1 MGISSLFHGLLA
13 ACGLYAA
20 VVALVFVF
28 QRSLMYHPGG
38 PPGTPAAAGLP
49 LARPLTV
56 RTEDGLDLISWF
68 LAPQDGMPV
77 IVHFHG
83 NAGNIADRVA
93 NMGQLAARGYGL
105 LLAEYRGFG
114 GNPGAPTETGL
125 YADARANLKWLA
137 DAGHVP
143 ETWVLYGES
152 LGSGIATRMAWELAR
167 AGTPA
172 AALVL
177 EAPFTSMADAAQHH
191 YSLIPARILTR
202 DRYANKDRI
211 ADVRAPVL
219 IMHGGR
225 DATVPEAMG
234 RRLFDLAR
242 EPKQALWVA
251 EANHINLYD
260 FGAAEKVIA
269 FLAGVTGPR

>member
-1 MGISSLFHGLLA
+1 MGASTLLQALLA

-20 VVALVFVF
+20 AVALVFVF
-28 QRSLMYHPGG
+28 QRSLMYHPAG
-38 PPGTPAAAGLP
+38 PPGTPAAAGLA
-49 LARPLTV
+49 LARALSV
-56 RTEDGLDLISWF
+56 RTEDGLELVSWYQ
-68 LAPQDGMPV
+68 APESGKPV

-93 NMGQLAARGYGL
+93 NMEQLAGRGYGL
-105 LLAEYRGFG
+105 LLVEYRGFG
-114 GNPGAPTETGL
+114 GNPGTPTEAGL
-125 YADARANLKWLA
+125 YADARANLAWLA
-137 DAGHVP
+137 DAGHSP
-143 ETWVLYGES
+143 ATWVLYGES
-152 LGSGIATRMAWELAR
+152 LGSGVATRMAWELAR
-167 AGTPA
+167 AGTPV

-234 RRLFDLAR
+234 RRLFNLAR
-242 EPKQALWVA
+242 EPKQAFWVA

-260 FGAAEKVIA
+260 FGAADAVIA
-269 FLAGVTGPR
+269 FLAGIKGPR